1 MANMP
6 IDNINIKSIYNSRD
20 DDNLVPRETLYN
32 SMKYYAEDSKMF
44 VDQIY
49 NNQKSQTME
58 GFKKIDFKNTK
69 NNIESQ

>member
-58 GFKKIDFKNTK
+58 GFKKIDLLFA
-69 NNIESQ
+69 